1 MIVGHLWGIS
11 TYIYSYC
18 VHTSTPEM
26 LLSNV
31 HIVYDLIHLHYQSAG
46 TYVDK
51 LSAIHGYHLAA
62 VCVCVLCVCLCV
74 HMQNYNVNACTHTR
88 TVYIY

>member
-1 MIVGHLWGIS
+1 
-11 TYIYSYC
+11 
-18 VHTSTPEM
+18 M

-62 VCVCVLCVCLCV
+62 VCVCVCLLMRSHTKLQWKCMYTYTYGV
-74 HMQNYNVNACTHTR
+74 HILTN
-88 TVYIY
+88 

>member
-1 MIVGHLWGIS
+1 M
-11 TYIYSYC
+11 
-18 VHTSTPEM
+18 P
-26 LLSNV
+26 LSNV

-62 VCVCVLCVCLCV
+62 VCVCVCVCCV
-74 HMQNYNVNACTHTR
+74 FAYAFTCKITLEMHVHIHVRCTDINQLTN
-88 TVYIY
+88 